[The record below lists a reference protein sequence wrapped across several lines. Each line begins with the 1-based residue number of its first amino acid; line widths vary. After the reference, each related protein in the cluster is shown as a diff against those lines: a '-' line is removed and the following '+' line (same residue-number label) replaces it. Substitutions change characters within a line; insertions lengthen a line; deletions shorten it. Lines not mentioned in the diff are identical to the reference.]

1 MNTLSYAKRYFSR
14 RNVVIVGAKRTP
26 IGTFMGGLSN
36 YTAPH
41 LGTIATLGALK
52 NAGVDPKEVEEVF
65 YGNVISAGSGQAPA
79 R

>member
-1 MNTLSYAKRYFSR
+1 MSLIQQAQRMFAK

-36 YTAPH
+36 FTGPQ
-41 LGTIATLGALK
+41 LGTIATKGALTA
-52 NAGVDPKEVEEVF
+52 AGVAPEDVDEV
-65 YGNVISAGSGQAPA
+65 YLGNVIQAGSGQSPA